1 MGIKGSL
8 FLSLLLHVS
17 VLVAV
22 MSFIPSYREESDA
35 VRISL
40 NGVNIK
46 EVPRQARVKR
56 SSERKKT
63 PKKRVVKNKNKKRT
77 IVKNVKKKAK
87 RKPQKDVVKKK
98 ALKKE
103 IIRRKKV
110 LARSKGDKRK
120 ADKVSGKSKPHIES
134 PQRKEVAKSTTTD
147 QVLPVKESAS
157 KALHRETRDQIKKSF
172 VDSVKSYQEK
182 YKEENLS
189 VIRETIL
196 SYLKY
201 PPIARRMGWEGTV
214 IVRFTLLPDGELE
227 ESGIERSSGHGI
239 LDRSALEAVRL
250 AHRNFPRPKDRVTIV
265 IPIVYKLE

>member
-22 MSFIPSYREESDA
+22 MSFIPSYRKESDT

-40 NGVNIK
+40 SGVNIK

-56 SSERKKT
+56 SSKRNKVLKKEM
-63 PKKRVVKNKNKKRT
+63 VKSKKRT
-77 IVKNVKKKAK
+77 IVKKKAE
-87 RKPQKDVVKKK
+87 RKPQKAVVRKKE
-98 ALKKE
+98 LKKE
-103 IIRRKKV
+103 IIRREKV
-110 LARSKGDKRK
+110 LTRSKEDKRK
-120 ADKVSGKSKPHIES
+120 ADKAFGKSKPRIEDS
-134 PQRKEVAKSTTTD
+134 QKK
-147 QVLPVKESAS
+147 QVLPVKESAP
-157 KALHRETRDQIKKSF
+157 KTLHREVRDQIKQSP
-172 VDSVKSYQEK
+172 VESVKSYQEK
-182 YKEENLS
+182 YEDENLS
-189 VIRETIL
+189 AIREAIL

-214 IVRFTLLPDGELE
+214 IVRFTLLPDGKLE

-250 AHRNFPRPKDRVTIV
+250 AHRNFPKPKDRVTIV